1 MTGGTGFVGSHL
13 VRFLAGKGHHL
24 TILSR
29 SEKSNPAANVVIV
42 VGDPSRPGAWQ
53 RKMKECDGVINL
65 AGAPVFCR
73 WTRKNRRRIMDS
85 RILTTRHIVEALQD
99 EDSRVKVLLSGSAVG
114 YYGDK
119 GVLKIHEGTPPGADF
134 LATVAEKWEKEARA
148 AGESVRVVRC
158 RLGVVLGSG
167 GGVLAKMIPPFKVGL
182 GAAIGSGRQWFS
194 WIHIDDLIEAF
205 NFILEN
211 EDIAGPVNLTSPK
224 PLTNRDFSRQLAS
237 SLDKPFIMP
246 SVPALLLKLI
256 MGEAA
261 RLVLDSARVLPTV
274 LLDKGFKFRFAELST
289 ALNDLVPKT

>member
-1 MTGGTGFVGSHL
+1 GGTGFVGSHL
-13 VRFLAGKGHHL
+13 VRFLTGKGHRL
-24 TILSR
+24 TLLSR
-29 SEKSNPAANVVIV
+29 SEKSNPAANVAIV
-42 VGDPSRPGAWQ
+42 VGDPSRPGVWQ
-53 RKMKECDGVINL
+53 IRMKECEAVINL

-73 WTRKNRRRIMDS
+73 WTRKNRHRIMES
-85 RILTTRHIVEALQD
+85 RILTTRHIAEALKE

-119 GVLKIHEGTPPGADF
+119 GELTIDEGTPPGTDF

-148 AGESVRVVRC
+148 ADESVRVVRC

-167 GGVLAKMIPPFKVGL
+167 GGVLAKMIPPFKAGL
-182 GAAIGSGRQWFS
+182 GAAMGSGRQWFS

-237 SLDKPFIMP
+237 SLDKPLIMP
-246 SVPALLLKLI
+246 AVPAPLLKLI

-261 RLVLDSARVLPTV
+261 SLVLDSAKVTPVV
-274 LLDKGFKFRFAELST
+274 LLDRGFDFKFAELST
-289 ALNDLVPKT
+289 ALNDLTPEA